1 MRKQKSCNNRQ
12 FKRQQQPSKEKQGM
26 HMDMPVK
33 LSLSPALPGLLQ
45 SAIQSASGNPNGTNA
60 SHVIRTTVLTSNS
73 ILLFKVLLVQTR
85 VSLRL
90 AAFSP
95 LYSSPI
101 KDFQQHLNFP
111 LYAEPPIWYV
121 ENSAAPLVMNELQQH
136 RISTQQQSPASRC
149 CYTRVKL
156 NG

>member
-1 MRKQKSCNNRQ
+1 MHKQKSCNDRE
-12 FKRQQQPSKEKQGM
+12 FKRQQQAEAKWRM
-26 HMDMPVK
+26 HAHGHGGEDAQP
-33 LSLSPALPGLLQ
+33 LFSLLQ
-45 SAIQSASGNPNGTNA
+45 SAIQSASGNLNGTNA

-73 ILLFKVLLVQTR
+73 ILLLKVLLVQTR

-95 LYSSPI
+95 LYPSPI

-111 LYAEPPIWYV
+111 FMLSPPFGMRKIWPHP
-121 ENSAAPLVMNELQQH
+121 SLLMSSSSTAAALSKQRL
-136 RISTQQQSPASRC
+136 TSRC